1 MRMRKKPNLQPR
13 MERCKDVLVS
23 APEALAGRWMADGSY
38 SALRLEIGCGKGRF
52 TAAVAENEKDVL
64 FAAVERVEDA
74 LVVAMERICEAG
86 LTNVRFLDADAKNLE
101 EYFLP
106 GEVSRIYINF
116 CDPWP
121 KSRDAK
127 HRLTAPA
134 FLRSYARLL
143 PVGGEIHF
151 KTDNRPLFDWSLEQM
166 AAEGWELRET
176 SYDLHANGVVGFMT
190 DYEAKFH
197 AEGIPINR
205 VVAVRTEKTVCEGT
219 PERLRNASLSDARG
233 NQTAEEKPCE

>member
-1 MRMRKKPNLQPR
+1 
-13 MERCKDVLVS
+13 MERCKEVLVD
-23 APEALAGRWMADGSY
+23 APEQFAGHWKEDTGY

-64 FAAVERVEDA
+64 FAALERVEDA

-86 LTNVRFLDADAKNLE
+86 LTNVRFLAADAKNLE
-101 EYFLP
+101 DYFKP
-106 GEVSRIYINF
+106 GEISRIYINF

-127 HRLTAPA
+127 HRLTAPG

-166 AAEGWELRET
+166 VSEGWELRDKN
-176 SYDLHANGVVGFMT
+176 YDLHAGGVKGFMT

-205 VVAVRTEKTVCEGT
+205 VVAVRTAGTVYEGT
-219 PERLRNASLSDARG
+219 PDRLRNASLSDARG
-233 NQTAEEKPCE
+233 NQPQEEKPCE